1 MAAFGHCLLGVAVN
15 GRMVEDAA
23 LQQAGADDDGGRE
36 RGLAVAT
43 AACFEIFV
51 IVLFKNKIDF

>member
-1 MAAFGHCLLGVAVN
+1 LLGVAVN

-36 RGLAVAT
+36 RERERGLAVAT
-43 AACFEIFV
+43 AVCFEIFV

>member
-1 MAAFGHCLLGVAVN
+1 
-15 GRMVEDAA
+15 MVEDAA

-36 RGLAVAT
+36 RERERGLAVAT
-43 AACFEIFV
+43 AVCFEIFV

>member
-1 MAAFGHCLLGVAVN
+1 
-15 GRMVEDAA
+15 MVEDAA

-36 RGLAVAT
+36 RERGLAVAT
-43 AACFEIFV
+43 AVCFEIFV

>member
-1 MAAFGHCLLGVAVN
+1 MGGWLRMLPYSRQGQTTTAVE
-15 GRMVEDAA
+15 RE
-23 LQQAGADDDGGRE
+23 RE

-43 AACFEIFV
+43 AVCFEIFV